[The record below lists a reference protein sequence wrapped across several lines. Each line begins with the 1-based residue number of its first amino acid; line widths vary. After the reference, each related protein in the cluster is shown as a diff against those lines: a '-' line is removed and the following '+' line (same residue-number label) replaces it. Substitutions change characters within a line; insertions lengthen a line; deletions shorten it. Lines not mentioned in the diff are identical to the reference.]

1 MANPEYDEG
10 SYCQCFCDARGDPR
24 GISRRWQD
32 AQVLSI
38 SLSYR
43 PPVRRYQIK
52 FVSGINSN
60 DRFYSATDLR
70 PMPADDAA
78 PPRKRART
86 EGTDEAAAP
95 APSPAHVPVA
105 PPAPAPSPRAIPA
118 PTAAAPDPPAETG
131 GRKSRRFTGVRWGA
145 KVGMWSAEI
154 RVSQQVIS
162 LGNFDVEEDAARA
175 YDAARTKWQALR
187 QRSTRPLNFPG
198 EAPLESALAALPPL
212 PWPLDP
218 APLPPRRRSA
228 PPPPPTGSRVAVR
241 FSDGVDQCEKSNFA
255 LAPLMG

>member
-24 GISRRWQD
+24 GISRRWHN
-32 AQVLSI
+32 AQVLSV

-43 PPVRRYQIK
+43 PTGRRYQIK

-95 APSPAHVPVA
+95 APSPAPAPVA
-105 PPAPAPSPRAIPA
+105 PPAPAPAPRAIPA
-118 PTAAAPDPPAETG
+118 PTAAAPDPPAEAG
-131 GRKSRRFTGVRWGA
+131 GQKNRFKGVRWGA
-145 KVGMWSAEI
+145 KVGKWRAEI
-154 RVSQQVIS
+154 QVRGHKIP

-175 YDAARTKWQALR
+175 YDAARAKWAALH
-187 QRSTRPLNFPG
+187 SCKGPLNFPD
-198 EAPLESALAALPPL
+198 EAPLASALAALPPL
-212 PWPLDP
+212 PWQIDP

-241 FSDGVDQCEKSNFA
+241 FSDGVDQCEKSSFA